1 MALRPPLHSQVHY
14 RDIPV
19 KKKTASEK
27 AEEEQSL
34 AIRKEAG
41 LKIDPKTAEVDWSY
55 GLDLDPYGIC
65 DEWELPEEFDQ
76 VGHQRSACSPQSDI
90 WVPFSDLPDTVR
102 EELWARQ
109 KGRTVLAS
117 LRRVRRILSGRADR
131 PEPRGRSCAGSG
143 N

>member
-76 VGHQRSACSPQSDI
+76 VGHQRSACFPQSDI
-90 WVPFSDLPDTVR
+90 WVHFSDLPDTVR

-117 LRRVRRILSGRADR
+117 LRRVRRILSGADR